1 MKKIIQL
8 MIMASILLAA
18 NAMAETGISR
28 SIFTTAIEDK
38 EPVSDMSAFTN
49 KTAKI
54 YFFTE
59 LTGLKGHTI
68 THRWEY
74 NNKTMAELSFEIGAD
89 RWRTW
94 SSKNILP
101 GWTGTW
107 QVSVL
112 DEGGNIMD
120 QKTFEYDDESIYL
133 KDDTNTDTSTDTDT
147 NTDINTDINT
157 DTENS
162 MQPE

>member
-1 MKKIIQL
+1 MKKVIQL
-8 MIMASILLAA
+8 ILMSSILLTA
-18 NAMAETGISR
+18 NAIAETGISR

-38 EPVSDMSAFTN
+38 EPVSDMNVITN
-49 KTAKI
+49 KTSRV

-59 LTGLKGHTI
+59 LTGLKGHAI

-74 NNKTMAELSFEIGAD
+74 NNKTMAELSFDIGAD

-120 QKTFEYDDESIYL
+120 QKTFEYHDESMYL
-133 KDDTNTDTSTDTDT
+133 KDETNT
-147 NTDINTDINT
+147 NTESNT
-157 DTENS
+157 
-162 MQPE
+162 QPE